1 MRFSSEPVGG
11 YERERTSG
19 PDLRYWPKRRQWVV
33 EIFRRLVVR
42 SGDAARRVGAAP
54 QLAPFRVSE
63 LLAVPASPSPT
74 KGAFSTGDST
84 GNKKRVFDV
93 ASFRAT
99 RSHGQGTRAEWNL

>member
-19 PDLRYWPKRRQWVV
+19 PDLRYWHKRRQWVV

-54 QLAPFRVSE
+54 QLAPSPVAE

-74 KGAFSTGDST
+74 KGAFSTGDNT
-84 GNKKRVFDV
+84 RNKKRVFDV
-93 ASFRAT
+93 ASF
-99 RSHGQGTRAEWNL
+99 HGTQSRGPGTRAEGNQ